1 MIGGPITS
9 GHRGRLP
16 CGVFHFTTGK
26 RAAFQARAQSFRCEE
41 VLVRLRLYAFRTSD
55 EPEACHRFVVGHQRA
70 LAHYGVRGLASAK
83 PEWLENPHVFVL
95 AAEDEGRAM
104 LAGIRLHVGDGV
116 HPLPIEEAIG
126 MLDQRLGAAIA
137 AALPRG
143 VGEICGLW
151 RDRDAHWPQT
161 ATLELAMASIALT
174 HALGIEEI
182 WGIAPDHTL
191 SFWRGLGYTV
201 ERSLGE
207 DGGFRYPDHR
217 YLSHIVVLDTGT
229 LAHTPVPLRVRILD
243 LARKLVHPRI
253 GSLGAITV
261 DLGHA
266 FVERAA

>member
-1 MIGGPITS
+1 MAESAADVQDRQMIGGPITS

-26 RAAFQARAQSFRCEE
+26 RAAFQARAQSFRCE

-83 PEWLENPHVFVL
+83 PAWLENPHVFVL
-95 AAEDEGRAM
+95 AAKDEGRAM

-116 HPLPIEEAIG
+116 HPLPVEEAID
-126 MLDQRLGAAIA
+126 MLDQRLGAAVA

-151 RDRDAHWPQT
+151 RNPDAHWPRT
-161 ATLELAMASIALT
+161 ATLELAMAGMALT
-174 HALGIEEI
+174 HALGIEKV
-182 WGIAPDHTL
+182 WGIAPGHTL
-191 SFWRGLGYTV
+191 SFWCGLGYTV
-201 ERSLGE
+201 ERSVGE

-229 LAHTPVPLRVRILD
+229 LAHTPVPSRTRILD
-243 LARKLVHPRI
+243 LAHKLVNPRT
-253 GSLGAITV
+253 GSLGAIT
-261 DLGHA
+261 
-266 FVERAA
+266 